1 MAAGPTISQQKI
13 LAASQ
18 GNPDLR
24 EVLDAVNQVAGQTQV
39 VTSTTPIAGSTAG
52 QPNSAA
58 ARPAQATGS
67 VSLLNGSYIV
77 QLVNP
82 GGQSAISQLQSAQ
95 QAQNATAQTSVQP
108 VTPIYH
114 QIRVSTSRAFNVNSN
129 TQTFG
134 GDTGQT
140 QTYWTLT
147 GLGTGTWY
155 IQFRSSFDGVNWN
168 SWKDANSSQSSLVET
183 VTVETESNSVWALF
197 SLPGG
202 VLIGVADGFAGDGG
216 TFGVP
221 QGLYS
226 SSMVALAG
234 PNGFNALPPQ
244 LTDIASCG
252 VTVPPANSGTVGVPD
267 FPPVVN
273 MKYGDRNW
281 PQSTYSGNANI
292 FAIAFTPAAAGISGA
307 LTTYLSPDGLSE
319 WTVITL
325 PGGSKFAI
333 GQGSGAN
340 GDTIFTP
347 AAAPWINVPNL
358 LSCCSI
364 YGGAGT
370 GHGAHGV
377 NQCGLSGLTI
387 EATYADTGSASN
399 VWPGSVNW
407 IAVAW
412 IPGRETVSTSG
423 GEWVLINLGKGNQV
437 AFGAGTIPAGSSFGL
452 PTGYDSTK
460 LLSIATPASYSGS
473 GGNVTH
479 AISNCDIA
487 GTTAQLIYIDGSG
500 NSWTGS
506 VNWFAFAWTFTPD
519 AAPATLGTVVTI
531 SPSSTIIGI
540 NQTIQFVATVTGN
553 VTTTVTWSV
562 DGIAGGNATVGTI
575 TADGIYT
582 PPVTGGQHL
591 ITATSTAVGTVY
603 STAGVI
609 CTATS
614 VGTTSGAPSAPGYI
628 GEQLIDGSSQTL
640 YTYTLSGWVAVKG
653 SIL

>member
-1 MAAGPTISQQKI
+1 VPAPTISQQKTI
-13 LAASQ
+13 AASQ

-24 EVLDAVNQVAGQTQV
+24 EVLDSLSQVSTQTQTA
-39 VTSTTPIAGSTAG
+39 TSTTAISGTTAG

-82 GGQSAISQLQSAQ
+82 GGKSAISQLQAAQ
-95 QAQNATAQTSVQP
+95 SAQNATAQTSVQP

-155 IQFRSSFDGVNWN
+155 VQFRSSYDGVNWN
-168 SWKDANSSQSSLVET
+168 TWKDANAGQTSLVET

-202 VLIGVADGFAGDGG
+202 VLIGVGDGFAGDGA

-234 PNGFNALPPQ
+234 PNGFNAIPPQ
-244 LTDIASCG
+244 ITDIAACA
-252 VTVPPANSGTVGVPD
+252 VIVPAANSGTVGIPD
-267 FPPVVN
+267 FPPVID
-273 MKYGDRNW
+273 MKYGDRNN
-281 PQSTYSGNANI
+281 PQSTYSGNANF
-292 FAIAFTPAAAGISGA
+292 FAIAFTPSAAGISGA
-307 LTTYLSPDGLSE
+307 LATYVSPDGNSE

-347 AAAPWINVPNL
+347 GAVPWISAANML
-358 LSCCSI
+358 AICSI
-364 YGGAGT
+364 HGGAGT
-370 GHGAHGV
+370 GRGAHGV

-387 EATYADTGSASN
+387 EATYADTGSGSD
-399 VWPGSVNW
+399 VWPGSVDW
-407 IAVAW
+407 MAVAW
-412 IPGRETVSTSG
+412 MPGRATATVQG
-423 GEWVLINLGKGNQV
+423 GKWVLLNLGKGNQV
-437 AFGAGTIPAGSSFGL
+437 AFGAGAVPAGSSFGL
-452 PTGYDSTK
+452 PSRYTQ
-460 LLSIATPASYSGS
+460 LQMLSIATPASFSGS
-473 GGNVTH
+473 GDNVMH
-479 AISNCDIA
+479 AVSNCDIA
-487 GTTAQLIYIDGSG
+487 GTTAQLSYVDGSG
-500 NSWTGS
+500 NNWSGD
-506 VNWFAFAWTFTPD
+506 VNWFAFAWTFTPAVAPP
-519 AAPATLGTVVTI
+519 AAGTVVSIT
-531 SPSSTIIGI
+531 PNNIIMNI
-540 NQTIQFVATVTGN
+540 NQTVTFVATVTGN
-553 VTTTVTWSV
+553 LTTTVTWSV
-562 DGIAGGNATVGTI
+562 DGVVGGNDAVGNI
-575 TADGIYT
+575 TSGGVYT
-582 PPVTGGQHL
+582 PPVSAGLHT
-591 ITATSTAVGTVY
+591 ITATSTAVPGSY
-603 STAGVI
+603 STASVSV
-609 CTATS
+609 TATS
-614 VGTTSGAPSAPGYI
+614 VGTTSGDPSTPGYI
-628 GEQLIDGSSQTL
+628 GEQLVDGGASTL
-640 YTYTLSGWVAVKG
+640 YVYTSGGWVKIKG